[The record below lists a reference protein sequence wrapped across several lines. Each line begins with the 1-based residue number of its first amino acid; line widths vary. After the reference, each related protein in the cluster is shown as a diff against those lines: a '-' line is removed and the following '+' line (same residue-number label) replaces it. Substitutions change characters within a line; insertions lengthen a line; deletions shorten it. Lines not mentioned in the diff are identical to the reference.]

1 MSISESQLETWSHQ
15 GPTSQFTSTYQT
27 LKNVLHS
34 NSAPYASRSF
44 ETFLQGSYANDT
56 NIYADSD
63 VDIVLKA
70 DEVYY
75 SDTSNLTEEDKKS
88 FDQGW
93 VRATYTL
100 DDFKNE
106 VVTWLRSQY
115 GSAVHVGPKA
125 ISIAGSGSRR
135 DADVIVCAEFRR
147 YQQFKTSAN
156 QSYHSGICF
165 FLPDNTRIENFPK
178 QHSAD
183 CTTKHQATN
192 RLFKP
197 TVRVYKNLRNKLIT
211 DGRLADGVAPSYFL
225 EGLLY
230 NVPPDRFGGTHSA
243 NFLDTLNW
251 IIEADRSK
259 FECANELYYLLNDH
273 SPVTWTAAKCNTL
286 LSAAVALW
294 NE

>member
-1 MSISESQLETWSHQ
+1 MTISESQLETWSHQ

-27 LKNVLHS
+27 LKNILHS
-34 NSAPYASRSF
+34 NSAPYAGRSF

-63 VDIVLKA
+63 VDIVMKT

-125 ISIAGSGSRR
+125 ITIAGSGSRR
-135 DADVIVCAEFRR
+135 DADVILCAEFRR
-147 YQQFKTSAN
+147 YQQFKGSAN

-165 FLPDNTRIENFPK
+165 FLPDNTRIKTF
-178 QHSAD
+178 QSS
-183 CTTKHQATN
+183 T
-192 RLFKP
+192 RP
-197 TVRVYKNLRNKLIT
+197 TAR
-211 DGRLADGVAPSYFL
+211 PSIR
-225 EGLLY
+225 GQ
-230 NVPPDRFGGTHSA
+230 
-243 NFLDTLNW
+243 
-251 IIEADRSK
+251 
-259 FECANELYYLLNDH
+259 
-273 SPVTWTAAKCNTL
+273 TAC
-286 LSAAVALW
+286 LSHRASLQEFA
-294 NE
+294 E

>member
-1 MSISESQLETWSHQ
+1 MSIAESQLEAWSHQ
-15 GPTSQFTSTYQT
+15 GPTSQFTSTYKT
-27 LKNVLHS
+27 LKNVLHR
-34 NSAPYASRSF
+34 NSVPYANRSF

-63 VDIVLKA
+63 VDIVLKT

-115 GSAVHVGPKA
+115 GSAVHVGAKA
-125 ISIAGSGSRR
+125 ITLVGSGSRR

-156 QSYHSGICF
+156 QSYHSRICF
-165 FLPDNTRIENFPK
+165 FLPDNTRIENFPN
-178 QHSAD
+178 QHSAN
-183 CTTKHQATN
+183 CTSKHQATN
-192 RLFKP
+192 SLFKP
-197 TVRVYKNLRNKLIT
+197 TGRVYKNLRNTLIS
-211 DGRLADGVAPSYFL
+211 DAHLP
-225 EGLLY
+225 
-230 NVPPDRFGGTHSA
+230 
-243 NFLDTLNW
+243 
-251 IIEADRSK
+251 
-259 FECANELYYLLNDH
+259 
-273 SPVTWTAAKCNTL
+273 
-286 LSAAVALW
+286 LSAPPS
-294 NE
+294 

>member
-1 MSISESQLETWSHQ
+1 MTISESQLETWSHQ

-27 LKNVLHS
+27 LKNILHS
-34 NSAPYASRSF
+34 NSAPYAGRSF

-63 VDIVLKA
+63 VDIVMKT

-125 ISIAGSGSRR
+125 ITIAGSGSRR
-135 DADVIVCAEFRR
+135 DADVILCAEFRR
-147 YQQFKTSAN
+147 YQQFKGSAN

-178 QHSAD
+178 QHSAN
-183 CTTKHQATN
+183 CTTKHQGTN
-192 RLFKP
+192 RLLKP
-197 TVRVYKNLRNKLIT
+197 TVRVYKNLRNKLIS

-225 EGLLY
+225 EGMLS
-230 NVPPDRFGGTHSA
+230 NVPPDQFGGTHQA

-251 IIEADRSK
+251 IIQADRSK
-259 FECANELYYLLNDH
+259 FECANELYYLLNDY
-273 SPVTWTAAKCNTL
+273 SPVTWTAAKCNMFL
-286 LSAAVALW
+286 NAAVKYW
-294 NE
+294 DE

>member
-1 MSISESQLETWSHQ
+1 MTISESQLETWSHQ

-27 LKNVLHS
+27 LKNILHS
-34 NSAPYASRSF
+34 NSAPYAGRSF

-63 VDIVLKA
+63 VDIVMKT

-125 ISIAGSGSRR
+125 ITIAGSGSRR
-135 DADVIVCAEFRR
+135 DADVILCAEFRR
-147 YQQFKTSAN
+147 YQQFKGSAN

-178 QHSAD
+178 QHSAN
-183 CTTKHQATN
+183 CTTKHQGTN
-192 RLFKP
+192 RLLKP
-197 TVRVYKNLRNKLIT
+197 TVRVYKNLRNKLIS
-211 DGRLADGVAPSYFL
+211 DGRLAA
-225 EGLLY
+225 E
-230 NVPPDRFGGTHSA
+230 
-243 NFLDTLNW
+243 
-251 IIEADRSK
+251 
-259 FECANELYYLLNDH
+259 
-273 SPVTWTAAKCNTL
+273 
-286 LSAAVALW
+286 
-294 NE
+294 